1 MEAVRQL
8 SGQAVET
15 FGDFLVLKRHGV
27 LEAPPIITKVPY
39 LVPHVAA
46 FMSVLRTDNTPA
58 VDALP
63 NFSVFKRNRKWVHA
77 EYARSGVFSN
87 LDRGTLGRVFL
98 FPSRDRA
105 AGERD
110 RRASLRPG
118 YIDLVLAQL
127 LTRGPIRLADIAI
140 WACRTEQFA
149 DPDNLASVINHF
161 LAEYHISDAERLR
174 FFTEPEEPFADPF
187 KPGPPDSDAL
197 ANDLLAAFPHNTAEA
212 PLVQI
217 PGPEEP
223 ESDEQGADEPPAL
236 SVRIADL
243 TLAILKSAIEQ
254 NDPELQFSDSLLA
267 AVVAALRAADGKS
280 FILLRGVSGTGKSR
294 LVAAIA
300 KALYGIKRVP
310 APWLTMIEVR
320 PDWTDGSPLLGHY
333 ATIEDRYVRRPF
345 LDAVIAATAQQDFPV
360 IVCLDEMNLARVEY
374 YLAEFLSAMES
385 GLPIMLDRRIDEMV
399 PAGINWPSNLCLFG
413 TINVDET
420 TFHLSDKVLDR
431 AQVIDT
437 SDIDLVGPLNVWVEQ
452 ADGLTADEK
461 TQVREVITAI
471 WEILRRAGAPFGFRT
486 ARALV
491 RFVAEAKMSSG
502 GALGVSAALDAQMRQ
517 KVLVKLRGEG
527 ELWSTALEALEVE
540 LTKLKGSSAALV
552 ARMRVD
558 LERMGSF
565 EFWS

>member
-1 MEAVRQL
+1 M
-8 SGQAVET
+8 
-15 FGDFLVLKRHGV
+15 
-27 LEAPPIITKVPY
+27 
-39 LVPHVAA
+39 
-46 FMSVLRTDNTPA
+46 
-58 VDALP
+58 
-63 NFSVFKRNRKWVHA
+63 
-77 EYARSGVFSN
+77 
-87 LDRGTLGRVFL
+87 
-98 FPSRDRA
+98 
-105 AGERD
+105 
-110 RRASLRPG
+110 
-118 YIDLVLAQL
+118 
-127 LTRGPIRLADIAI
+127 
-140 WACRTEQFA
+140 
-149 DPDNLASVINHF
+149 
-161 LAEYHISDAERLR
+161 
-174 FFTEPEEPFADPF
+174 
-187 KPGPPDSDAL
+187 
-197 ANDLLAAFPHNTAEA
+197 
-212 PLVQI
+212 
-217 PGPEEP
+217 
-223 ESDEQGADEPPAL
+223 
-236 SVRIADL
+236 
-243 TLAILKSAIEQ
+243 
-254 NDPELQFSDSLLA
+254 
-267 AVVAALRAADGKS
+267 
-280 FILLRGVSGTGKSR
+280 RGVSGTGKSR